1 MRNSE
6 VNLDENHQNLKNRIA
21 AALQNEI
28 VIRSRKLA
36 LNSIRQKQSALR
48 NQISVEELKKKFRAI
63 KTNAIKNLPT
73 LLETAITRLREN
85 KCQVY
90 YATSVQDVLNVLNS
104 IINESKIVKCKT
116 NASKEIDLK
125 NYLKSRNIEVIE
137 TDLGDRIV
145 QLSQTHASHPLIP
158 SLHIPKAQAAKLFH
172 VEAKDP
178 EQVTIKE
185 IVDVARRGLRDII
198 LKTNIGLS
206 GANAIT
212 ADEGLIC
219 LEENEGNQRLI
230 TSLPRKHIVIAGID
244 KVVPTAEDAIHIMK
258 SAAYFGLG
266 VRSGVYLSF
275 ISGPS
280 RTGDIDFQITYGMH
294 GPEEVHVIL
303 FDNGRRQVIDTGY
316 EELLYCANCGGCVNY
331 CPVYEEI
338 GDAFGSDAF
347 TGGRGLLYLSHAQDL
362 KQGFENGLAF
372 CTGCNACNIACPGSI
387 DTYKLLLKTRAQA
400 VKQNLFL
407 PIHQKIL
414 ESVLHSSNPFSEPQS
429 KRCEWLSSSADTSI
443 NKSSTLLFLGCMASY
458 RMQIQAQ
465 SAVTLLNY
473 LDIPFTY
480 LGTQEPCCGSVLR
493 NIGFEEQFKAVQ
505 ARCQQKLM
513 EFSRILTICPGCYS
527 TFRDAY
533 ADFLQDHK
541 IKVQHLIELLPP
553 YSSKFNRAPVKV
565 TYHDPCHLGRHF
577 NIYEPPRIL
586 FKNLH
591 LDFREMLYSRD
602 AARCCG
608 AGGGV
613 LSAFPEL
620 AQRIAKTRIEDA
632 LETNA
637 ETIITACP
645 FCTYNLSTDKRI
657 KVSSIQ
663 DFLVNY
669 CLS

>member
-1 MRNSE
+1 M
-6 VNLDENHQNLKNRIA
+6 DATHQNLKNRIA

-28 VIRSRKLA
+28 IIRSRKMA
-36 LNSIRQKQSALR
+36 LHSIRQKQDALK
-48 NQISVEELKKKFRAI
+48 NEISVENLKKKFKAI
-63 KTNAIKNLPT
+63 KTDAIKNLPA
-73 LLETAITRLREN
+73 LLKTAITRLRDN

-90 YATSVQDVLNVLNS
+90 YAPSVQDVFNILNR

-125 NYLKSRNIEVIE
+125 TYLKSRNIEAIE

-145 QLSQTHASHPLIP
+145 QLSQTHPSHPLLP
-158 SLHIPKAQAAKLFH
+158 SLHITKEQAAQLFH
-172 VEAKDP
+172 VKAKDP

-185 IVDVARRGLRDII
+185 IVDVARLGLRDLVLHTTVGI
-198 LKTNIGLS
+198 S
-206 GANAIT
+206 GANAIS

-244 KVVPTAEDAIHIMK
+244 KIVPSAEDAIHIMK

-316 EELLYCANCGGCVNY
+316 EELLYCANCGGCVNC

-338 GDAFGSDAF
+338 GDAFGNDAF
-347 TGGRGLLYLSHAQDL
+347 IGGRGLLYLSHSQGL
-362 KQGFENGLAF
+362 KQGFDNGLSF
-372 CTGCNACNIACPGSI
+372 CTGCNACTIACPGSI
-387 DTYKLLLKTRAQA
+387 DTYRLMLKTRAQA

-407 PIHQKIL
+407 PVHQKIL
-414 ESVLHSSNPFSEPQS
+414 ESILLNSNPFSESSS
-429 KRCEWLSSSADTSI
+429 KRCEWLPSSTDIFTK
-443 NKSSTLLFLGCMASY
+443 KSNTLLFLGCMASY
-458 RMQIQAQ
+458 RMQTQAQ
-465 SAVTLLNY
+465 SAITLLKY
-473 LDIPFTY
+473 LKIPFTY

-493 NIGFEEQFKAVQ
+493 NIGFEEQFKAAQ
-505 ARCQQKLM
+505 TQCQQKLM
-513 EFSRILTICPGCYS
+513 EFSQILTICPGCYS

-533 ADFLQDHK
+533 ADFLKDNN
-541 IKVQHLIELLPP
+541 IRVQHLVELLPA
-553 YSSKFNRAPVKV
+553 YSAKFKSPPMKV

-577 NIYEPPRIL
+577 NMYDPPRLL

-591 LDFREMLYSRD
+591 MDFQEMLYSKD
-602 AARCCG
+602 TARCCG

-620 AQRIAKTRIEDA
+620 AQKIARTRIEDA
-632 LETNA
+632 LNTHA
-637 ETIITACP
+637 ETLITSCP
-645 FCTYNLSTDKRI
+645 FCTFNLSIDKRI
-657 KVSSIQ
+657 KISSIQ
-663 DFLVNY
+663 DFLVNS
-669 CLS
+669 CLL

>member
-1 MRNSE
+1 M
-6 VNLDENHQNLKNRIA
+6 DEHHQNLKNRIT

-28 VIRSRKLA
+28 IIRSRKMA
-36 LNSIRQKQSALR
+36 LNSIRQKQNALK
-48 NQISVEELKKKFRAI
+48 NEISVEDLKKRFRAI
-63 KTNAIKNLPT
+63 KTSAIQNLPT

-90 YATSVQDVLNVLNS
+90 YASSVQDVFNVLNS
-104 IINESKIVKCKT
+104 IIDESQIVKSKT

-125 NYLKSRNIEVIE
+125 SYLESRQIEAIE

-145 QLSQTHASHPLIP
+145 QLSQTHASHPLLP

-172 VEAKDP
+172 VEVTDP
-178 EQVTIKE
+178 EKVTIKE
-185 IVDVARRGLRDII
+185 IIDVARLGLRDIV
-198 LKTNIGLS
+198 LKTNIGIS

-230 TSLPRKHIVIAGID
+230 TSLPRRHIVIAGID

-266 VRSGVYLSF
+266 LRSGVYLSF

-347 TGGRGLLYLSHAQDL
+347 TGGRGLLYLSHAQNI
-362 KQGFENGLAF
+362 KQGFENGLTF

-387 DTYKLLLKTRAQA
+387 DTYSLLLKTRALA
-400 VKQNLFL
+400 VRENLFL
-407 PIHQKIL
+407 PVHQKVL
-414 ESVLHSSNPFSEPQS
+414 ESVLRFSNPFSEPPS
-429 KRCEWLSSSADTSI
+429 KRSEWLSSPANISAD
-443 NKSSTLLFLGCMASY
+443 KSSTLLFLGCMASY
-458 RMQIQAQ
+458 RMQTQAQ
-465 SAVTLLNY
+465 SAITLLNY

-493 NIGFEEQFKAVQ
+493 NTGFEEQFKVAQ
-505 ARCQQKLM
+505 AQCQQKLM
-513 EFSRILTICPGCYS
+513 GFSRILTICPGCYS
-527 TFRDAY
+527 TFRDTY

-541 IKVQHLIELLPP
+541 IKVQHLIEILPQ
-553 YSSKFNRAPVKV
+553 YSTKFNRASLKV

-577 NIYEPPRIL
+577 NIYDPPRIL

-591 LDFREMLYSRD
+591 LDFKEMLYSRD

-632 LETNA
+632 LNTNA
-637 ETIITACP
+637 ETLLTACP
-645 FCTYNLSTDKRI
+645 FCTFNLSIDKRI
-657 KVSSIQ
+657 KISSIQ
-663 DFLVNY
+663 DFLVTN
-669 CLS
+669 CLP

>member
-1 MRNSE
+1 MG
-6 VNLDENHQNLKNRIA
+6 ENYLNLKNRIA
-21 AALQNEI
+21 AALKNET

-36 LNSIRQKQSALR
+36 LNSIRQKQSSLK
-48 NQISVEELKKKFRAI
+48 NEISVEALKKRFRAI
-63 KTNAIKNLPT
+63 KTSAIQNLPT
-73 LLETAITRLREN
+73 LLENAITRLREN

-90 YATSVQDVLNVLNS
+90 YASRVQDVFNVLNS
-104 IINESKIVKCKT
+104 IINESQIVKCKT
-116 NASKEIDLK
+116 NASKEIDLQ
-125 NYLKSRNIEVIE
+125 NYLKSRHIEAIE

-145 QLSQTHASHPLIP
+145 QLSQTHASHPLLP
-158 SLHIPKAQAAKLFH
+158 SLHIPKAQAAKLFQ
-172 VEAKDP
+172 VEARDP
-178 EQVTIKE
+178 EQITIKE
-185 IVDVARRGLRDII
+185 IVDVARLGLRDIV
-198 LKTNIGLS
+198 LKTNIGIS

-338 GDAFGSDAF
+338 GDTFGNDAF
-347 TGGRGLLYLSHAQDL
+347 TGGRGLLYLSHAQDI
-362 KQGFENGLAF
+362 KQGFENGLSF
-372 CTGCNACNIACPGSI
+372 CTGCNVCTIACPGSI
-387 DTYKLLLKTRAQA
+387 DTYGLMLKTRAQA
-400 VKQNLFL
+400 VRQNLIL
-407 PIHQKIL
+407 PVHQKIL
-414 ESVLHSSNPFSEPQS
+414 ESVLRSSNPFSEPPS
-429 KRCEWLSSSADTSI
+429 KRNDWLTSAINSSV
-443 NKSSTLLFLGCMASY
+443 NKSGTLLFLGCMASY
-458 RMQIQAQ
+458 RMQTQAQ

-493 NIGFEEQFKAVQ
+493 NLGFEEQFKAAQ
-505 ARCQQKLM
+505 ARCQQNLM

-533 ADFLQDHK
+533 TDFLQDHK
-541 IKVQHLIELLPP
+541 IKVQHLIELLPS
-553 YSSKFNRAPVKV
+553 YSAKFNRLPMKV

-577 NIYEPPRIL
+577 NIYDPPRIL

-591 LDFREMLYSRD
+591 LDFREMLYSKD
-602 AARCCG
+602 TARCCG

-632 LETNA
+632 LNTHA
-637 ETIITACP
+637 EILITSCP
-645 FCTYNLSTDKRI
+645 FCTFNLSIDTRI
-657 KVSSIQ
+657 KIGSIQ
-663 DFLVNY
+663 DFLVNN
-669 CLS
+669 CLQ